1 MPRGGKR
8 QGRPGASYKNRA
20 DLQLGPRKPLPVQ
33 AGPSQGY
40 GQRVALERQQQALP
54 MGPPPAAIP
63 PGGGAA
69 PVDRVPFNQ
78 YARERGGDLFAATTR
93 PDEPW
98 TSGLPS
104 GEGPGVEALGVLA
117 RPDAGDPDAIDMAR
131 YLPALEAMANQPGAS
146 VSTRNFVR
154 RLRGTVSSDGAI

>member
-1 MPRGGKR
+1 M
-8 QGRPGASYKNRA
+8 
-20 DLQLGPRKPLPVQ
+20 QLGPRKPLPVQ
-33 AGPSQGY
+33 AGPSQQY
-40 GQRVALERQQQALP
+40 GSRVAQENAQRAVPLAP
-54 MGPPPAAIP
+54 SPGPPAPTAVPGAPAP
-63 PGGGAA
+63 QPGG
-69 PVDRVPFNQ
+69 FSQ

-104 GEGPGVEALGVLA
+104 GPGSGPGVEALGVLS
-117 RPDAGDPDAIDMAR
+117 RPDAGDPDAVDMAR

-154 RLRGTVSSDGAI
+154 RLRGTVSSDGLI